1 MKTLDRNCCHCL
13 QVNVNVPSS
22 SVFVCFTYPMDCN
35 GSSTFT
41 AVEGI
46 GEVPSL
52 GRPKA
57 RRMGQT
63 IGAQYFFSDGI
74 VPDMFHPFTPRPPL
88 PTCLAHR
95 RTDPLSSPFH
105 LQLRSSFLTGEKE
118 TFLRF
123 PFLPRSLRFLPPI
136 FRTLEG
142 SAEQT
147 DCRRG
152 RRSGE
157 RGDDRKLHWKKRI
170 FL

>member
-1 MKTLDRNCCHCL
+1 MKTLDWNCCHCL

-95 RTDPLSSPFH
+95 RTDRPPLLPF
-105 LQLRSSFLTGEKE
+105 
-118 TFLRF
+118 
-123 PFLPRSLRFLPPI
+123 PLPTSLLFSH
-136 FRTLEG
+136 G
-142 SAEQT
+142 
-147 DCRRG
+147 
-152 RRSGE
+152 GE
-157 RGDDRKLHWKKRI
+157 RNIPPFSLFASIPTFSSSNISDP
-170 FL
+170 